1 MQTPDIRTISDFRQR
16 HLPAL
21 GELLVE
27 VLRLCREAGLVTLW
41 HVALDETKV
50 KASASK
56 HKAMSYTRMKKAE
69 SELGRSSEA
78 SLTRRRAPI
87 FGTIRS
93 PERS

>member
-50 KASASK
+50 KSQRLQAQG
-56 HKAMSYTRMKKAE
+56 H
-69 SELGRSSEA
+69 ELHADEEGR
-78 SLTRRRAPI
+78 I
-87 FGTIRS
+87 GTGAIVRG
-93 PERS
+93 